1 MLSMNQ
7 RRNWQ
12 QRVRNVIRSRHYQW
26 LAECRDGDPV
36 EDVVRD
42 VATDLMHICR
52 EQGLSWENLL
62 AQSERQFELES
73 REVAGR
79 SALIPE
85 IPRFS

>member
-1 MLSMNQ
+1 MLMMNE

-52 EQGLSWENLL
+52 EQGLSWDDLL
-62 AQSERQFELES
+62 AQARRQFEVET
-73 REVAGR
+73 RQATARQRAG
-79 SALIPE
+79 
-85 IPRFS
+85 

>member
-1 MLSMNQ
+1 MLTLNPSNE

-52 EQGLSWENLL
+52 EQGLSWEDLL
-62 AQSERQFELES
+62 ARGRQQY
-73 REVAGR
+73 EVETRQAETRQWAG
-79 SALIPE
+79 
-85 IPRFS
+85 